1 MDQIVYKLSSVGVE
15 SVFRKEQVGIRIVD
29 KSKKIVV
36 YRLGVEGAVRRSR
49 RTERLDPESEIPVL
63 VFLTVH

>member
-49 RTERLDPESEIPVL
+49 RTERLDPES
-63 VFLTVH
+63 